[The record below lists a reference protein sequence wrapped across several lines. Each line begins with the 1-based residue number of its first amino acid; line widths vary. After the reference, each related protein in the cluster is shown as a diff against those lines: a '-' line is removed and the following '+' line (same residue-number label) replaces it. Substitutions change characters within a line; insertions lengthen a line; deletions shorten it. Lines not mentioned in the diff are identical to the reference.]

1 MSIWFLIKTYLQ
13 AAVLFMNL
21 AIKSTNRLH
30 LQMFLT
36 AGQCFIYIFAVSKN
50 TNALTHHWLCKPQTS
65 FFYAII
71 IDNRNLIINNR
82 KQTTLQQRNKLSV
95 LWVKNMSWYNMI
107 VLISDRKF
115 IMKRFSFT
123 KDNSNIRIFSRMRYL
138 FNVAPQCVQ
147 DLSAFKLHYQHVL
160 IFSWWNSSYQIYSL

>member
-147 DLSAFKLHYQHVL
+147 DLLAFKLHYQHVL
-160 IFSWWNSSYQIYSL
+160 IFS